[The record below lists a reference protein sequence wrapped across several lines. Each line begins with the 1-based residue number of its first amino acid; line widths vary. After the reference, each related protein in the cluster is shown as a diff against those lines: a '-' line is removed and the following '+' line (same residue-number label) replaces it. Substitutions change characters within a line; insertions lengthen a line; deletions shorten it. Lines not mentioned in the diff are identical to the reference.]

1 MALKKVLLL
10 GGSGYIGTY
19 IANRLS
25 QRGVEVT
32 IPTRRRE
39 RTKALIIQPGIEMPE
54 ADIHCPD
61 TLAALVAGHDAVINL
76 VGILHSRDVK
86 FPYSADFGNAHVELP
101 KKIVTACKQAGV
113 RRLVHMS
120 ALGADPKGPSEYLA
134 SKGDG
139 EAIVMAAQ
147 GELDVTVFRPSVTFG
162 LGDAFLTMFASVL
175 RKAPVFP
182 LGFGQARFQPV
193 WAADVA
199 DAFVDCLEDP
209 ATFGQ
214 AYELVGPKT
223 YTLREL
229 VEYTA
234 GLCSSSARIIP
245 LSEGWAYLQAG
256 LMWLAPNPLMSPDNL
271 RSMQVDSVAGPGS
284 RQPAG
289 WLPTALE
296 AIAPTYIIANNTP
309 KGRLDSF
316 RFRAGR

>member
-39 RTKALIIQPGIEMPE
+39 RTKALIMQPGIQMPE
-54 ADIHCPD
+54 TDINNPD
-61 TLAALVAGHDAVINL
+61 ALAALVAGHDAVINL

-101 KKIVTACKQAGV
+101 KKIVAACKQAGV

-139 EAIVMAAQ
+139 EAVVMAAQ
-147 GELDVTVFRPSVTFG
+147 GELDVTVFRPSVIFG
-162 LGDAFLTMFASVL
+162 LGDSFLTMFASVL
-175 RKAPVFP
+175 RKAPLFP
-182 LGFGQARFQPV
+182 LGFGHARFQPV

-234 GLCSSSARIIP
+234 GLCGSSARIIP

-271 RSMQVDSVAGPGS
+271 RSMQVDNVAGPGS

-289 WLPTALE
+289 WQPTALE
-296 AIAPTYIIANNTP
+296 AIAPTYIANNTP
-309 KGRLDSF
+309 KGKLDSF
-316 RFRAGR
+316 RYRAGR